1 MEQAAR
7 AAGAMLQSMMMGTGM
22 LSKGFYEKYGKEAL
36 PIITDVMSRGG
47 VETGKLM
54 QQMMPV
60 KDMNDIA
67 ERFKMMA
74 PVMGL
79 EMEVVESSGD
89 VFHIKMSRCPLGIEG
104 TSLELCEALM
114 SQDANMI
121 GTALG
126 QDVEMKILKSVAVG
140 DKECEI
146 IFSKK

>member
-1 MEQAAR
+1 
-7 AAGAMLQSMMMGTGM
+7 MMGTGM
-22 LSKGFYEKYGKEAL
+22 FGKAFYDKYGKEAL
-36 PIITDVMSRGG
+36 PIITDVMSRRGA
-47 VETGKLM
+47 ETGKLM

>member
-7 AAGAMLQSMMMGTGM
+7 AAGAMLQSMMMGMGM

>member
-22 LSKGFYEKYGKEAL
+22 FGKAFYDKYGKEAL
-36 PIITDVMSRGG
+36 PIITDVMSRRGA
-47 VETGKLM
+47 ETGKLM